1 MARRTQYLK
10 LRRRIWYFQLDV
22 PADLRRHFGKIKLIK
37 TTGERDVAQAQPVAL
52 MWAAEF
58 KKQFADLRRLR
69 QADATAGDTSSHA
82 RPGEVYRSKLAG
94 LQAGQFDVRFT
105 DAAQPGDDYESA
117 ALELSLLIDAAPVDA
132 HGSPILDDKARA
144 RLHALQDHLRG
155 KTRGRPE
162 YGLTFSEAA
171 LASRKDKERDI
182 KPQALEQA
190 EVVHRL
196 FASFVN
202 DRPIQSL
209 TRTDAAKFLDQVRSL
224 DPLWGR
230 SRHVKELSFS
240 DIVARFGGHADGLS
254 NKTINRYLTA
264 LRQVW
269 EYAKQRGDVSGDSP
283 FTGFSRTVN
292 AKTSRTFVHFDD
304 DDLRR
309 LFDDPPAI
317 LAEVALV
324 ALYSGMRLGEICS
337 LEWED
342 IKQADG
348 VTYFDITEAKSEAGV
363 RVVPVHS
370 KLSWL
375 LDRRPAGD
383 DRGPLWPDLKRG
395 KYGWK
400 LTEDFT
406 RHRRA
411 CGVDDAVGR
420 FKKGFHSFR
429 KNATRCLELARVPE
443 NEAAE
448 ILGHEKPGFTYR
460 VYNPEGRTMKQR
472 QRVVECMEYP
482 ALAGVAR
489 PRRQDPSRAT
499 GARHHVY
506 R

>member
-22 PADLRRHFGKIKLIK
+22 PADLQRHFQGKRKLIK

-58 KKQFADLRRLR
+58 KKQFADLRRLH
-69 QADATAGDTSSHA
+69 QAGGTSLGT
-82 RPGEVYRSKLAG
+82 RPGEVYRNKLAG
-94 LQAGQFDVRFT
+94 LQAGHFDVRFL

-171 LASRKDKERDI
+171 QASRKDKARDI

-269 EYAKQRGDVSGDSP
+269 EYAKQRGDVAGENP
-283 FTGFSRTVN
+283 FQGFSRAVN
-292 AKTSRTFVHFDD
+292 AKTSRTFIHFDD

-309 LFDDPPAI
+309 LFHHDLAPEKRA

-324 ALYSGMRLGEICS
+324 ALHSGMRLGEICS
-337 LEWED
+337 LEWTD
-342 IKQADG
+342 IKVSDG
-348 VTYFDITEAKSEAGV
+348 VTYFDITAAKSEAGV

-375 LDRRPAGD
+375 LDRRPAD

-429 KNATRCLELARVPE
+429 KNATRCLELARVPQ

-448 ILGHEKPGFTYR
+448 ILGHEKAGITYR
-460 VYNPEGRTMKQR
+460 VYNPEGRTMRQR
-472 QRVVECMEYP
+472 QAVVEQMNYP
-482 ALAGVAR
+482 ALAGV
-489 PRRQDPSRAT
+489 SS
-499 GARHHVY
+499 
-506 R
+506 